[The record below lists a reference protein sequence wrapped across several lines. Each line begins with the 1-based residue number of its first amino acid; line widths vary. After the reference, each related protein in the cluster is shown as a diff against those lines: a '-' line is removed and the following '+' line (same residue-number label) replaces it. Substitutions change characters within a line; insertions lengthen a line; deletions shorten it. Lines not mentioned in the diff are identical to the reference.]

1 MRTLRDRTRKKV
13 GLMLLRYLLE
23 NYLRDVASQQV
34 ASAMGNPPSDSGSDN
49 PPQPESE
56 PAEPAPALSCDVAM
70 LFALDMECQDLT
82 DQLKQRESVSID
94 HFREHAGKL
103 LEREVVIIE
112 TGAGP
117 KLARAAA
124 MSVIEYH
131 RPKWVIS
138 AGFAGGLDPAVRQGD
153 IILADHVMTPE
164 SEKLSLGMKPPSPLP
179 AGMHVGTLLSSD
191 RVLFSPKEK
200 KAAFETFGAVACDME
215 TFAVAEVC
223 ARMKTHL
230 ISVRVITDGAGD
242 ELPPEVARLLGQ
254 PTFAGKLGAA
264 AAAILKRPSSAT
276 DMWKLRQ
283 DATKR
288 GSQLAKFLLGL
299 LPQLP

>member
-1 MRTLRDRTRKKV
+1 
-13 GLMLLRYLLE
+13 MLISRAPYFTA
-23 NYLRDVASQQV
+23 NS
-34 ASAMGNPPSDSGSDN
+34 S
-49 PPQPESE
+49 PPQLPTHCFGLRPVGRMSRGNS
-56 PAEPAPALSCDVAM
+56 ARGS
-70 LFALDMECQDLT
+70 
-82 DQLKQRESVSID
+82 R
-94 HFREHAGKL
+94 FR
-103 LEREVVIIE
+103 
-112 TGAGP
+112 
-117 KLARAAA
+117 
-124 MSVIEYH
+124 Y
-131 RPKWVIS
+131 
-138 AGFAGGLDPAVRQGD
+138 
-153 IILADHVMTPE
+153 
-164 SEKLSLGMKPPSPLP
+164 
-179 AGMHVGTLLSSD
+179 
-191 RVLFSPKEK
+191 PKEK